1 MNYKNTINLP
11 KTDFS
16 MKADLVKREPLI
28 LKKWEERKIYYK
40 MVSKRKDNKKFVLHD
55 GPPYSNGNIHLG
67 QALNKI
73 LKDAINKF
81 YSLKGYYTP
90 YVPGWDNHGMP
101 IERKVVE
108 DIGKDKDITL
118 IRKRCREFARKWVD
132 IQKKEFIRLGV
143 LADWDNPYLTMS
155 PEFEGRE
162 LELFADIVEKGFVY
176 RGFMPVHWC
185 GNCETALALSE
196 IEYKIL
202 PSPSIYFTM
211 EGEEFDALVWTTTPW
226 TIISNVALAVN
237 PHIIYSVIELN
248 GKKYLFAQS
257 LIDIIIEKLRFN
269 GFKKIKEIRGS
280 ELEGLK
286 FKHPFI
292 DRLSP
297 MILGEFVSTE
307 DGTGIVHIAPGHGR
321 EDYEVGRKYNL
332 PVFSPLDEKGR
343 FTDEAPDFKG
353 LSTDEAS
360 SKVISILE
368 EKKSLLLSETIEHSY
383 PRCWRCK
390 TPLIFRATDQWFL
403 SVDHSS
409 LRENALNA
417 IQKVK
422 WHPEESV
429 NRIYASVKERPD
441 WCLSRQRVWGVNIP
455 AFYCEDCGD
464 VLLDPYVIRHISRK
478 FREKNSDVWFEEP
491 PEKLLPEG
499 TKCKKCGG
507 NRFRKETDIL
517 DVWFDS
523 GITSLVVLKDSE
535 WPSEVYLE
543 GPDQHRGWF
552 NSSLMVSMIVK
563 GEPPYRNVIT
573 HGWVLD
579 EEYRTMHKSL
589 GNVISPEDIIKKY
602 GAEILR
608 LWALSIEYT
617 QDVRL
622 GNEILQRLVDS
633 YRKIRNTIRFIL
645 GNTSDFN
652 EDMKINDEE
661 LFPQDRY
668 ILLKMEKLLKEIEND
683 YVNFLFYRVYRN
695 ILNFI
700 TDDLSSFYL
709 DILKDRLYTWGRNS
723 KGRRNAQYV
732 LYNVLKK
739 ILIILSP
746 IISFTSEE
754 AYEFFN
760 GKKEESIFLEDF
772 PVFRELNNKEE
783 EFMGEFEKI
792 IKMREELQQPME
804 KARRDGFIGNS
815 LEARVLLK
823 GEEKILKRYM
833 EFLPE
838 IFIVSQ
844 VEIRDN
850 FEGDYIYKGEYGEYC
865 VVRAK
870 GEKCERCWVYS
881 ETVGKDTE
889 HPTLCSKC
897 ADVLR
902 KGDYEIN

>member
-11 KTDFS
+11 KTDFP

-28 LKKWEERKIYYK
+28 LKKWEEAKIYEK
-40 MVSKRKDNKKFVLHD
+40 MISKRKNNKKFILHD

-90 YVPGWDNHGMP
+90 YIPGWDNHGMP

-108 DIGKDKDITL
+108 EVGKEKDIL
-118 IRKRCREFARKWVD
+118 YIRRKCRDFAMKWVE

-143 LADWDNPYLTMS
+143 LGDWDNPYLTMS
-155 PEFEGRE
+155 PQFEGKE

-211 EGEEFDALVWTTTPW
+211 EGSEFNALVWTTTPW

-237 PHIIYSVIELN
+237 PHIIYNVVEVN
-248 GKKYLFAQS
+248 GEKLLFAEA
-257 LIDIIIEKLRFN
+257 LLDTLKEKLKFDN
-269 GFKKIKEIRGS
+269 IKKIKEFRGA

-286 FKHPFI
+286 FQHPFL
-292 DRLSP
+292 DRISP
-297 MILGEFVSTE
+297 VILGDFVSTE

-321 EDYEVGRKYNL
+321 EDYEVGKKYNL
-332 PVFSPLDEKGR
+332 PVISPVDTKGR
-343 FTDEAPDFKG
+343 FTEEAPDFKG

-360 SKVISILE
+360 EKVINILK
-368 EKKSLLLSETIEHSY
+368 EKKSLILSETIEHSY

-403 SVDHSS
+403 SVEHNN
-409 LRENALNA
+409 LREKALKA
-417 IQKVK
+417 IEKVK
-422 WHPEESV
+422 WHPEESI

-455 AFYCEDCGD
+455 AFYCEDCGE
-464 VLLDPYVIRHISRK
+464 VLLEPDVIRYVSKK
-478 FREKNSDVWFEEP
+478 FIEKNSDVWFEEP
-491 PEKLLPEG
+491 SENLIPEG
-499 TKCKKCGG
+499 TKCKKCSG
-507 NRFRKETDIL
+507 RKFRKETDIL

-523 GITSLVVLKDSE
+523 GITSIVVLDEKE
-535 WPSEVYLE
+535 WPSDVYLE

-552 NSSLMVSMIVK
+552 NSSLMVSMIIK
-563 GEPPYRNVIT
+563 GEPPYKNVIT

-589 GNVISPEDIIKKY
+589 GNVIQPEEIIKKF

-622 GNEILQRLVDS
+622 GDEILQRLVDS
-633 YRKIRNTIRFIL
+633 YRKIRNTIRFLL

-652 EDMKINDEE
+652 EEIKIDEGD

-668 ILLKMEKLLKEIEND
+668 ILLKLELLMKDIEKD
-683 YVNFLFYRVYRN
+683 YENFLFFRVYRN

-700 TDDLSSFYL
+700 TNELSSFYL
-709 DILKDRLYTWGRNS
+709 DILKDRLYTWGKNS
-723 KGRRNAQYV
+723 KGRRCAQYV

-739 ILIILSP
+739 LIISLSP
-746 IISFTSEE
+746 ILSFTSEE
-754 AYEFFN
+754 AYGYFN
-760 GKKEESIFLEDF
+760 GKREESVFLEDF
-772 PVFRELNNKEE
+772 PVFREISKEE
-783 EFMGEFEKI
+783 EEFINEFEKI
-792 IKMREELQQPME
+792 LKMKEELQKPME
-804 KARRDGFIGNS
+804 NARRDGFIGNS
-815 LEARVLLK
+815 LEAKIIVNGDRGLLD
-823 GEEKILKRYM
+823 RYK
-833 EFLPE
+833 EYLPE

-844 VEIRDN
+844 VEI
-850 FEGDYIYKGEYGEYC
+850 GDKFYGNYTYKGEFGEYC
-865 VVRAK
+865 VVKAD
-870 GEKCERCWVYS
+870 GNKCERCWVYS
-881 ETVGKDTE
+881 ETVGIDNE
-889 HPTLCSKC
+889 HSTLCSKC
-897 ADVLR
+897 ADVIR
-902 KGDYEIN
+902 RGDYENN